1 MLSDLGQVIRKL
13 STNGRGSYCLLRRK
27 FCTVSH
33 SWPDIAL
40 LLMVIRLMAHS
51 DFLLLDLTPELVVGV
66 LAVSAVYGLGMVL
79 EDAPHLL
86 EQTVYR

>member
-1 MLSDLGQVIRKL
+1 
-13 STNGRGSYCLLRRK
+13 
-27 FCTVSH
+27 
-33 SWPDIAL
+33 
-40 LLMVIRLMAHS
+40 MVIRLMAHS